1 MNTTH
6 ALNRKFSYFWC
17 LSDVIAYQKFGLAAN
32 FDEKLCGATILENM
46 PCAQGSDVFAM
57 KLRYSLGKLIYKLK
71 NITILERN
79 NNRTRKIQIMK
90 MM

>member
-6 ALNRKFSYFWC
+6 ALKRQFSYFWC
-17 LSDVIAYQKFGLAAN
+17 LSHVIAYQKFGLAAN
-32 FDEKLCGATILENM
+32 FDEKLCGSTILENM
-46 PCAQGSDVFAM
+46 PCAQGSNVFAM

-79 NNRTRKIQIMK
+79 NNGTRKIQIMK